1 MLTLSLGLTLVIAP
15 LPSLAIDES
24 GEEAITALHSNWNGD
39 NVIDLTEQLCNISA
53 RNAAYRVAGSAGA
66 DEAANMIAQ
75 TFQGY
80 GLEVSEEG
88 FQMPVWD
95 LWGTPFLHYDHD
107 GDANTSM
114 VMTESFS
121 VEGFSMPFQ
130 GIRELTTLPLP
141 SAADRM
147 SVGNEEIDDAAW
159 GQVDISGKVLLIGRE
174 VRWDPSWEQSLKS
187 KLEEQTPS
195 AVIFHYSYPW
205 MEYADQYSQA
215 SAGGRPLGAAG
226 PFFWDLDIAVGSV
239 NYSEGQVL
247 RALASEGFTVNISVP
262 AIRGSG
268 LHRNIIADIP
278 SSSGSDK
285 IVLVGAHYD
294 TVMCEGYI
302 DNTASVATLLE
313 AARAIQEAKASGEI
327 ELGCKLR
334 FVAFAGEE
342 MGLAGS
348 IHYVHGHAEELS
360 DHVAVL
366 VADCIGSRSLRVTYA
381 YSDGGMNINEVVD
394 QASQALNVPYSIA
407 QMDSSDHASFIYPS
421 QVSANLRNY
430 WGIDLGLQSEPGI
443 QNGILFYSYPM
454 TIYDDPDGPI
464 KGMIHTSMDSI
475 SGVQDPSWVNE
486 EDLKDQAE
494 MFALSAL
501 IAAAPEEGATERD
514 WYYAIPLVA
523 AVALVAYSIFRL
535 SGRTRKK

>member
-1 MLTLSLGLTLVIAP
+1 MLALSLGLALVVAP
-15 LPSLAIDES
+15 LPSLAIAEG
-24 GEEAITALHSNWNGD
+24 GEGAITFLHNNWDGD

-66 DEAANMIAQ
+66 EEAASMIAQ

-80 GLEVSEEG
+80 GLEVSEES

-95 LWGTPFLHYDHD
+95 LSGTPFLRYDHD

-114 VMTESFS
+114 VLADSFN
-121 VEGFSMPFQ
+121 VEGYSMPFQ

-147 SVGNEEIDDAAW
+147 SVGNVGIDEVAW
-159 GQVDISGKVLLIGRE
+159 DQVNIAGKVLLIGRE
-174 VRWDPSWEQSLKS
+174 VRWDPSWEQSFKG

-226 PFFWDLDIAVGSV
+226 PFFWDMDIAVGSV
-239 NYSEGQVL
+239 NYTEGQVL
-247 RALASEGFTVNISVP
+247 RALASEGHTVNISVP
-262 AIRGSG
+262 AIQGSG

-278 SSSGSDK
+278 SSGGSDK

-313 AARAIQEAKASGEI
+313 TARSIQEAKGSGEI

-348 IHYVHGHAEELS
+348 IHYVRGHADELS

-366 VADCIGSRSLRVTYA
+366 VADCIGSRYLRVTYA
-381 YSDGGMNINEVVD
+381 HSDGDMNINEVVD
-394 QASQALNVPYSIA
+394 QASQVLSVPFSIA

-421 QVSANLRNY
+421 QVSANLHDY
-430 WGIDLGLQSEPGI
+430 WGVDLGLQSEPGI
-443 QNGILFYSYPM
+443 QNAVLFYSYPM

-464 KGMIHTSMDSI
+464 KGMIHTSLDSV

-501 IAAAPEEGATERD
+501 IAAAPEEGAKDWD
-514 WYYAIPLVA
+514 WYYSIPLVA
-523 AVALVAYSIFRL
+523 AAALVAYSIVRL
-535 SGRTRKK
+535 SGRIRKK